1 MTMRIEKE
9 GRPIRTVQDWRE
21 HAPPKSKNHW
31 VEGRSA
37 YELAHAWC
45 GTGVPALPEAL
56 RLLLESREETRGFAP
71 EVAFPEHRISF
82 DSFGGEPRNA
92 DLALTGS
99 AAMGRVAI
107 TIEAKADEPFGETVS
122 ATLAAAIE
130 RRIENPRSNGVRRVE
145 SLAQALFRPKEKG
158 QPRVGDLRYQLL
170 TAVAGTL
177 AFADAQAASIAV
189 LVVHEFVTDS
199 TDATNHLQ
207 NGGDYN
213 EFLVRLSERR
223 LPEVA
228 GLYLDGPFTVPGG
241 ELFPGGRSL
250 FIGKITTDRRP
261 QPKPARVL
269 TFGSSANLEGAVTP
283 RFERYIGID
292 YSGADV
298 ATASLK
304 GLRVYS
310 AHRSAPPA
318 EVLPPPSARK
328 YWSRR
333 GIAEWLVDRLSE
345 DCPTLVGIDHG
356 FSFPVAYFEKYG
368 LPRDWPAFLADFC
381 IHWPTDADHTYV
393 DFVRDGAVGN
403 GAARAGNTRWKRLTD
418 KRAGS
423 AKSLFHFDV
432 QGSVAKSTHSGLP
445 WLRFLRQK
453 VKRPLH
459 FWPFDGWEIPAGSSA
474 VVEVYP
480 RLWNRQFAEVEGRTA
495 DQHDAWV
502 VAEWLRAA
510 DLDGRLALALEPH
523 LDSLDRSVAEIEG
536 WILGVK

>member
-1 MTMRIEKE
+1 MRIEK
-9 GRPIRTVQDWRE
+9 GGKPILTVQDWRDY
-21 HAPPKSKNHW
+21 APPRSPQHW

-45 GTGVPALPEAL
+45 GAGEPAIPESL
-56 RLLLESREETRGFAP
+56 RLLLESTDETRGFAP
-71 EVAFPEHRISF
+71 EIGFPEHRIQF

-92 DLALTGS
+92 DLALVGS
-99 AAMGRVAI
+99 TAMGKIAI
-107 TIEAKADEPFGETVS
+107 TIEAKADEPLGETVS
-122 ATLAAAIE
+122 ATLTAAIE
-130 RRIENPRSNGVRRVE
+130 RGIENPRSNGVRRVE
-145 SLAQALFRPKEKG
+145 SLVHALFRLKQKG
-158 QPRVGDLRYQLL
+158 QPRVGDLRYKLL

-177 AFADAQAASIAV
+177 AFADAQGAAIAV

-199 TDATNHLQ
+199 TTATNHLQ

-213 EFLVRLSERR
+213 EFLVRLSEQR
-223 LPEVA
+223 LPEVG
-228 GLYLDGPFTVPGG
+228 GLHLDGPFTVPGG

-250 FIGKITTDRRP
+250 FIGKITTDRRR
-261 QPKPARVL
+261 QPKTARVL
-269 TFGSSANLEGAVTP
+269 TFGSSANTDGAVMP

-292 YSGADV
+292 YSGAEV

-304 GLRVYS
+304 GLRVYT
-310 AHRSAPPA
+310 AGRSAPPV

-345 DCPTLVGIDHG
+345 DCPTIVGIDHG
-356 FSFPVAYFEKYG
+356 FSFPMAYFEKYG
-368 LPRDWPAFLADFC
+368 VPHDWSSFLDDFQV
-381 IHWPTDADHTYV
+381 HWPTDEDNTYV

-453 VKRPLH
+453 VTRPLH
-459 FWPFDGWEIPAGSSA
+459 FWPFDGWEIPDGSSA

-480 RLWNRQFAEVEGRTA
+480 RLWNRQFAEVADRTA

-502 VAEWLRAA
+502 VAEWMRTA
-510 DLDGRLALALEPH
+510 DLDGRLALTLAPD
-523 LDSLDRSVAEIEG
+523 LDSRDRSLAEIEG
-536 WILGVK
+536 WILGAE

>member
-1 MTMRIEKE
+1 MRIEKD
-9 GRPIRTVQDWRE
+9 GKRISTVQDWLDY
-21 HAPPKSKNHW
+21 APPKSKHHW

-45 GTGVPALPEAL
+45 GAGDPALPEAL
-56 RLLLESREETRGFAP
+56 RLLLDSREETCGFVP
-71 EVAFPEHRISF
+71 EVAFPEHRIPF
-82 DSFGGEPRNA
+82 DSLGGEPRNA
-92 DLALTGS
+92 DLALIGAT
-99 AAMGRVAI
+99 AMGKVAI

-122 ATLAAAIE
+122 ATMAAALE
-130 RRIENPRSNGVRRVE
+130 RRIENRQSKGVRRVE
-145 SLAQALFRPKEKG
+145 GITAALFHPKHKG

-177 AFADAQAASIAV
+177 AFAAAQGASIAV
-189 LVVHEFVTDS
+189 LVVHEFVTDKTNAS
-199 TDATNHLQ
+199 NHLQ

-213 EFLVRLSERR
+213 EFLVRLSEQR
-223 LPEVA
+223 LPEMA

-241 ELFPGGRSL
+241 ELFPGGRAL
-250 FIGKITTDRRP
+250 FIGKITTDRR
-261 QPKPARVL
+261 QQHKSARLL
-269 TFGSSANLEGAVTP
+269 TFGSGLNPDGAATP
-283 RFERYIGID
+283 HFERYIGID
-292 YSGADV
+292 YSGAEV

-304 GLRVYS
+304 GLRVY
-310 AHRSAPPA
+310 AAERSAPPV
-318 EVLPPPSARK
+318 EVPPPPSARK

-345 DCPTLVGIDHG
+345 DCPTVIGIDHG

-368 LPRDWPAFLADFC
+368 LPRNWPAFLEDFC
-381 IHWPTDADHTYV
+381 VHWPTDADHTYV

-403 GAARAGNTRWKRLTD
+403 GAARAGDTRWKRLAD

-445 WLRFLRQK
+445 WLRFLRQQ
-453 VKRPLH
+453 VKTPLH

-480 RLWNRQFAEVEGRTA
+480 RLWNRQFAQVEGRTA

-502 VAEWLRAA
+502 VAEWMRAA
-510 DLDGRLALALEPH
+510 DLDGRLARALAPH
-523 LDSLDRSVAEIEG
+523 LDFRDRSLAEIEG
-536 WILGVK
+536 WILGVE

>member
-1 MTMRIEKE
+1 MRIEKE
-9 GRPIRTVQDWRE
+9 GKPILTVQDWLA
-21 HAPPKSKNHW
+21 HAPPKAKHHW

-45 GTGVPALPEAL
+45 GNGEPAIPDAL
-56 RLLLESREETRGFAP
+56 RLILESREETCGFVP
-71 EVAFPEHRISF
+71 EVAYQEHRIPF
-82 DSFGGEPRNA
+82 DAFGGEPRNA

-99 AAMGRVAI
+99 TAMGRVAI

-122 ATLAAAIE
+122 ATLAAAVE
-130 RRIENPRSNGVRRVE
+130 RLIDNPRSNGVRRVE
-145 SLAQALFRPKEKG
+145 GLAQALFRPKQKG

-177 AFADAQAASIAV
+177 AFADAEGAAIAV
-189 LVVHEFVTDS
+189 LVVHEFVTDQ
-199 TDATNHLQ
+199 TTADNHLR

-213 EFLVRLSERR
+213 EFLVRLSEQR
-223 LPEVA
+223 LPDIA
-228 GLYLDGPFTVPGG
+228 GTVLDGPFAIPGG

-250 FIGKITTDRRP
+250 FIGKITTDRRT
-261 QPKPARVL
+261 KPRSARVL
-269 TFGSSANLEGAVTP
+269 TFGAPATTDADAVP
-283 RFERYIGID
+283 GFERYIGID
-292 YSGADV
+292 YSGAEV

-304 GLRVYS
+304 GLRVYDADRFS
-310 AHRSAPPA
+310 PPE
-318 EVLPPPSARK
+318 EVPPPPSLRK

-333 GIAEWLVDRLSE
+333 EIAQWLVEQLSADR
-345 DCPTLVGIDHG
+345 PTIVGIDHG
-356 FSFPVAYFEKYG
+356 FSFPLAYFEKYK
-368 LPRDWPAFLADFC
+368 LPRDWPAFLDDFQA
-381 IHWPTDADHTYV
+381 HWPTDEDNTYV

-403 GAARAGNTRWKRLTD
+403 GAARAGSTRWKRLTD

-445 WLRFLRQK
+445 WLRYIRQR
-453 VKRPLH
+453 VTRPLH

-480 RLWNRQFAEVEGRTA
+480 RLWNRHYPQVEGRSA

-502 VAEWLRAA
+502 VAEWLRTA
-510 DLDGRLALALEPH
+510 DLDGRLALALSPD
-523 LDSLDRSVAEIEG
+523 LDSSERSAAEIEG
-536 WILGVK
+536 WILGVE